1 MSVLIIGKFEGDT
14 AKFSEALQTR
24 GQEFQEIGERAKTQ
38 GAIHHRFG
46 LGDGFVVVID
56 EWGSVEQFQSFFS
69 DPQLQEFIASTGA
82 LPGPPE
88 LLMAEATP
96 SPDEF

>member
-1 MSVLIIGKFEGDT
+1 MSVLIIGKFEGDA

-24 GQEFQEIGERAKTQ
+24 GPEFEQISERAKAQ
-38 GAIHHRFG
+38 GAVHHRFG
-46 LGDGFVVVID
+46 LGDGFVVVVD

-96 SPDEF
+96 SADEF

>member
-1 MSVLIIGKFEGDT
+1 MSVLIVGKFKGDT
-14 AKFSEALQTR
+14 VKFRQALAERGEEFAKISEASRTVGGL
-24 GQEFQEIGERAKTQ
+24 
-38 GAIHHRFG
+38 HHRFG
-46 LGDGFVVVID
+46 IGDGFVLVVD

-96 SPDEF
+96 SPDQF

>member
-14 AKFSEALQTR
+14 AKFNEALQTR
-24 GQEFQEIGERAKTQ
+24 GGEFAEIAGRARAQ
-38 GAIHHRFG
+38 GAVHHRFG
-46 LGDGFVVVID
+46 IGDGFVMVVD
-56 EWGSVEQFQSFFS
+56 EWGSVEQFQGFFS

-88 LLMAEATP
+88 LTIAEATP
-96 SPDEF
+96 SPDQF